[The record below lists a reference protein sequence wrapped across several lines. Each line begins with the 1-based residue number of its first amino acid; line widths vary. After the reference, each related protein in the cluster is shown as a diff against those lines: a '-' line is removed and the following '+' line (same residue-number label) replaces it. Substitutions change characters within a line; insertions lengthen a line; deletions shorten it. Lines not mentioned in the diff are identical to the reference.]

1 MREKNACIAQKT
13 ISSFQPHNPPAHKFI
28 LKGGVRRKE
37 QEANK
42 KNLKAKENGMK
53 EKIITGTLKTV
64 LMILSVSFIIS
75 SLSFAEKSDSKFPI
89 NINQATVK
97 ELSALPGIAKKKAE
111 AIIAYREKNGKFS
124 TIEDIKKVEGIGKD
138 IFEKIKDH
146 IVLE

>member
-1 MREKNACIAQKT
+1 
-13 ISSFQPHNPPAHKFI
+13 
-28 LKGGVRRKE
+28 
-37 QEANK
+37 
-42 KNLKAKENGMK
+42 MK
-53 EKIITGTLKTV
+53 EKIITRTLKTV
-64 LMILSVSFIIS
+64 LMILVVSFIIS
-75 SLSFAEKSDSKFPI
+75 GLSFAEKSDSKSPI

>member
-1 MREKNACIAQKT
+1 MQKT
-13 ISSFQPHNPPAHKFI
+13 ISSFQSQPPTHKFI

-42 KNLKAKENGMK
+42 KNLNTK
-53 EKIITGTLKTV
+53 EKGVKEKTITRTLKTV
-64 LMILSVSFIIS
+64 LMILAVSFILS

-124 TIEDIKKVEGIGKD
+124 TIDDIKKVEGIGKD

>member
-1 MREKNACIAQKT
+1 MKGKT
-13 ISSFQPHNPPAHKFI
+13 IT
-28 LKGGVRRKE
+28 R
-37 QEANK
+37 
-42 KNLKAKENGMK
+42 
-53 EKIITGTLKTV
+53 TLKTV
-64 LMILSVSFIIS
+64 LMILAVSFIMS
-75 SLSFAEKSDSKFPI
+75 SLSFAEKNDNKSPI

-124 TIEDIKKVEGIGKD
+124 AIEDIKKVEGIGKD